1 MSTLVSR
8 EAYESLEYGFDINYE
23 IIGDYD
29 LVLRLASNWE
39 LAALQEPYSYYRWHG
54 ENLSR
59 KKMSLNNSEL
69 LSWIKKMSKNK
80 IFYKKPNFIYLI
92 SLTYFY
98 QV

>member
-1 MSTLVSR
+1 MSTLVVSR

-59 KKMSLNNSEL
+59 KNVLK
-69 LSWIKKMSKNK
+69 
-80 IFYKKPNFIYLI
+80 
-92 SLTYFY
+92 
-98 QV
+98 